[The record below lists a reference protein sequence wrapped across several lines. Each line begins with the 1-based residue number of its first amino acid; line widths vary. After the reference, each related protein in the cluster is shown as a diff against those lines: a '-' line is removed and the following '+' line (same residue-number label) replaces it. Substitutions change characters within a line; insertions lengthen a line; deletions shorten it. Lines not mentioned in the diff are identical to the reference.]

1 MRSALFAIVALS
13 FASPA
18 LATTSVATSESQ
30 RDMMAMADKFNDP
43 VAQEAMSGAFSGMM
57 SALLNMRIDGIS
69 KALEPMNGGKKL
81 KLRGNTLREMAMRD
95 DPNFERKMQGS
106 TKAMV
111 GSMGAMMS
119 AFAQIM
125 PQMEEAMKKME
136 GAMPNTFK

>member
-1 MRSALFAIVALS
+1 MRSALTLATLALFA
-13 FASPA
+13 ASPA
-18 LATTSVATSESQ
+18 FAATNPSSSQ
-30 RDMMAMADKFNDP
+30 QEMQGMAETFNDP

-57 SALLNMRIDGIS
+57 SALLSMRIDGIA
-69 KALEPMNGGKKL
+69 KAIEPMSGGKKL

-95 DPNFERKMQGS
+95 DPNFERKLQGS

-136 GAMPNTFK
+136 GAMPNNFK